1 MFFVR
6 VLDKLVFAFLLLAT
20 LQVPILADHYR
31 QYLTGYT
38 DATKQQVAGYQQLA
52 DSFGFSSIDR
62 LINSLKTNPDPIIQ
76 ADAQQK
82 AETVTKLQELEAGLA
97 TLKKGNYFSQAWYM
111 FQPERFDTLDRVLDN
126 FRPSIPLTPMSIGAS
141 IVTAIV
147 LYMIFIAPFITARM
161 LYRRRAN
168 LAQ

>member
-20 LQVPILADHYR
+20 LQIPILADHYR

-38 DATKQQVAGYQQLA
+38 DATKQQVAGYQRLA
-52 DSFGFSSIDR
+52 DSFGFSSVDK
-62 LINSLKTNPDPIIQ
+62 LINNLKRNPDPVIQ

-82 AETVTKLQELEAGLA
+82 AQTVATLKKLEAGLA
-97 TLKKGNYFSQAWYM
+97 TLTSGNYFSQAWYM
-111 FQPERFDTLDRVLDN
+111 FQPERFTMLDRVLDN
-126 FRPSIPLTPMSIGAS
+126 FRPSLPLTPLSIGAS
-141 IVTAIV
+141 IVSAIV
-147 LYMIFIAPFITARM
+147 LYMIFITPFITARM
-161 LYRRRAN
+161 LYRRRAK